1 MDPAPDTEGRLMDP
15 DTARFV
21 RAVVTCL
28 ALSTLLGLA
37 VVSALAW
44 LIP

>member
-1 MDPAPDTEGRLMDP
+1 MDP

-28 ALSTLLGLA
+28 GLSVLLGLA
-37 VVSALAW
+37 VVAALAW
-44 LIP
+44 LV